1 MKPDASEQP
10 PQLPLAQSARGQGP
24 AEPGGGEVNLSRWL
38 VSFASGPGWYP
49 VGEFIA
55 VDAAAAIDR
64 AIAIFG
70 VGSAYRAEE
79 IPWDAGPLPRTN
91 PAPARSAGRKE
102 IPPGSAE
109 AVGQNEGATEE
120 TRTKRG

>member
-1 MKPDASEQP
+1 MKPDAPEHQTPRS
-10 PQLPLAQSARGQGP
+10 LAQSASGQGP
-24 AEPGGGEVNLSRWL
+24 AAAGGGEVNLSRWL

-55 VDAAAAIDR
+55 TDAAAAIDR

-79 IPWDAGPLPRTN
+79 IPWDAGPLPRMNST
-91 PAPARSAGRKE
+91 PRAG
-102 IPPGSAE
+102 
-109 AVGQNEGATEE
+109 
-120 TRTKRG
+120 KR